1 MGHQFCLVCRCG
13 QSLRAAKVTSVCTG
27 VWDCVSRP
35 TIRPA
40 EELLGTVCQLPT
52 WGRDSAP
59 TLLPKWCC
67 HRGNET
73 NCESEFSCTP
83 KIQICICHINSLPYL
98 NLSHLTY
105 CPENKSHRVKI
116 ALFRHKLHQCISHF
130 FLIAFR
136 NYVNSLFIIQ
146 NLLWTPSLNKNYV
159 KWKWNWNCQ
168 SVRTYLIRHE
178 S

>member
-1 MGHQFCLVCRCG
+1 M
-13 QSLRAAKVTSVCTG
+13 
-27 VWDCVSRP
+27 SRP

-83 KIQICICHINSLPYL
+83 KVQICICHINSLPYL

-130 FLIAFR
+130 FFYCIQKLCK
-136 NYVNSLFIIQ
+136 FIIHHSKCIMNTKFKQ
-146 NLLWTPSLNKNYV
+146 KLCEVKLKLPECENLSY
-159 KWKWNWNCQ
+159 
-168 SVRTYLIRHE
+168 SA
-178 S
+178 